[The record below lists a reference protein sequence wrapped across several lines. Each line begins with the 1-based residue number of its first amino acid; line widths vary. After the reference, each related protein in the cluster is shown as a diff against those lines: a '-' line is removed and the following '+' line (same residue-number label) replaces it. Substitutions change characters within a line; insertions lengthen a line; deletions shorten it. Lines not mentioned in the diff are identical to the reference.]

1 MSKSDA
7 EAPANDP
14 KAAQLAETRGL
25 VRTATARL
33 LGDTIS
39 VADDAWRA
47 PSRLPGWSRGHVATH
62 VARHADALLR
72 LTEWARTGE
81 QQAMYASGAQRDED
95 IEAGSGRRGV
105 ELQVDLDTTAERLE
119 EAFTSLDDAPPWD
132 VRVELRGGL
141 QVPARM
147 LPLARL
153 TEVVIHHVDLDVGF
167 EVDDIDEITAAWL
180 LEWSAFR
187 LRNRDEFPR
196 LELTSSSGLRIAV
209 GSSGRPIAV
218 RGTNAQLLGWLTSRS
233 RGSSVTGAAD
243 LVLPSF

>member
-1 MSKSDA
+1 MSKPDA
-7 EAPANDP
+7 EAPASDP
-14 KAAQLAETRGL
+14 KAAQLAETREL
-25 VRTATARL
+25 LRTATARL

-47 PSRLPGWSRGHVATH
+47 PSRLPQWSRGHVATH

-81 QQAMYASGAQRDED
+81 RRPMYASGAQRDEE

-119 EAFTSLDDAPPWD
+119 AAFAGLDESTSWD
-132 VRVELRGGL
+132 VRVEMRGGL
-141 QVPARM
+141 QVPSRM

-167 EVDDIDEITAAWL
+167 EVSDIDETIAAWL

-196 LELTSSSGLRIAV
+196 LDLTSNSGLRIAV

-233 RGSSVTGAAD
+233 PGSSVSGAAD

>member
-1 MSKSDA
+1 MSNRES
-7 EAPANDP
+7 EPPTSDP

-47 PSRLPGWSRGHVATH
+47 PSRLPGWSRGHVAAH

-119 EAFTSLDDAPPWD
+119 EAFTSLDDAPSWD

-167 EVDDIDEITAAWL
+167 EVDDIDESTAAWL

-209 GSSGRPIAV
+209 GSSGSPIAV

-233 RGSSVTGAAD
+233 RGSSVSGAAD